1 VAGRATARSLMRCD
15 VREKFACWWWLRRA
29 WNGLPWPARLGVL
42 RQGYA
47 GKWQPD
53 RGIAL
58 TSLGWGGRVLAVP
71 GWLAICGAALTRVG
85 AAGLLT
91 AAFDSVIRGRG
102 DIHLAVGAAVMNFA
116 YAGVALPLRRRS
128 APRVVVANEAA
139 LLPTWSAE
147 LGPGRLP
154 TVDISLFVLGLRL
167 DMMTRIASIE
177 LSLVHVV
184 TVDEVSSETIS
195 GDPRRR
201 PW

>member
-1 VAGRATARSLMRCD
+1 
-15 VREKFACWWWLRRA
+15 VREKFACWWWLWRA

-71 GWLAICGAALTRVG
+71 GRLAVCGAALTRVG

-91 AAFDSVIRGRG
+91 VAFDSVIRGRG

-128 APRVVVANEAA
+128 ARRVVVANEAA
-139 LLPTWSAE
+139 LLPPWSAE
-147 LGPGRLP
+147 LGLRRLP
-154 TVDISLFVLGLRL
+154 NVNISLLILGLIPY
-167 DMMTRIASIE
+167 MMTQTTR
-177 LSLVHVV
+177 
-184 TVDEVSSETIS
+184 SSAN
-195 GDPRRR
+195 
-201 PW
+201 